1 VLVVAEISPEAIIKN
16 DTDEKSG
23 ENRLPAEF
31 GSWRVELG

>member
-1 VLVVAEISPEAIIKN
+1 MILNSFK
-16 DTDEKSG
+16 DTGEKSG

>member
-1 VLVVAEISPEAIIKN
+1 MLVNVNN
-16 DTDEKSG
+16 DTGEKSG